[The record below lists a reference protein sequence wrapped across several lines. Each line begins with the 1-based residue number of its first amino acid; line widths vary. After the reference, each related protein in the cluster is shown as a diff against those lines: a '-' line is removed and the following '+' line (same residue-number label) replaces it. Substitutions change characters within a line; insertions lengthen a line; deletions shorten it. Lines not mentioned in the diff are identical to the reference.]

1 MPYTPAAV
9 QIRFVYDD
17 SEEEAD
23 LVERVIGRDEVERY
37 RGEIEVRGEGGCGC
51 GLGSC
56 QVVPVRSTGIAKQLP
71 CGTSASGWEAAGG
84 GRGRGVTP
92 QRVASW
98 CCAAASPP
106 RPWACVV
113 VPYI

>member
-37 RGEIEVRGEGGCGC
+37 REEIEVREAGA
-51 GLGSC
+51 
-56 QVVPVRSTGIAKQLP
+56 RRGIARCCLLCELLQSCMELP
-71 CGTSASGWEAAGG
+71 LCGE
-84 GRGRGVTP
+84 
-92 QRVASW
+92 
-98 CCAAASPP
+98 
-106 RPWACVV
+106 CVGERLQELGLV
-113 VPYI
+113 DRRC